1 MYTVIT
7 NVAGVYAQM
16 EELKAE
22 ALLSPAP
29 SINATSPTAFQTFQ
43 SRLQRAGYDL
53 ARKMPDQA
61 QVTASDSDDSSRSGH
76 TPAAMQPEG
85 TADDIQ
91 GDTGQQAGRME
102 SSGDGS
108 QTEEKPAARLG
119 EIATAASELKLTA
132 NPEEESDAA
141 VPMAEEVGA
150 AGAPQDEDTVEGI
163 ESSDQVRHEAPVNQR
178 ESSASEEFEGESLDG
193 LHDNES
199 SVNLSKHAA
208 SLSTVLSSVPIPAIE
223 GILGGIASTADAS
236 SAAMLLATMMSAGD
250 TSAQAALDALV
261 EQIIDSEMQAEQREN
276 GHCLAWPGL
285 SEEDLCEPENLL
297 PTSQQPHEASQEND
311 SAPRPLD
318 AHCVAPQAAHT
329 VLMSACSAA
338 LQQLSSAGEKSQ
350 QEEEEAPSDG
360 AVRTPAAAASISCPD
375 GFGRQP
381 EDLEEAGTGPTADIR
396 RRCDKALHLSGVA
409 TQRAAPDCGE
419 CEVHQSRLGSIG
431 APPNR
436 ASAAPARLGEDSVG
450 GSRLPA
456 SDMAVHVS
464 SEPVHATVAGSSP
477 TAGDR
482 ELQRMRAAMLAIQVA
497 LAQQAAN
504 SAYLQRRMHS
514 LEGLHSRAQSEY
526 TPRLA
531 QMSRLSTPYAAAE
544 PPAGALLTPRELQG
558 FDGVP
563 AHATAAAR
571 KLHAVPAQQLPG
583 ADQLPQHLLV
593 IGRHMARMEAA
604 MTALYQRMEL
614 LQGLNGATNRQQC
627 QELACAATTA
637 SGGWEQGCWGDGS
650 AQHASPDSL
659 DNSGEPRIHSGV
671 DLRAQPQQAGV
682 VSLGARHRRGSG
694 HLRRQPGD
702 FIARRIAAL

>member
-1 MYTVIT
+1 
-7 NVAGVYAQM
+7 M
-16 EELKAE
+16 EELKAV

-29 SINATSPTAFQTFQ
+29 SINAASPTAFQTFQ

-61 QVTASDSDDSSRSGH
+61 QVTASDSDDSARSEH
-76 TPAAMQPEG
+76 TPAAVQPEATG
-85 TADDIQ
+85 DDTQ
-91 GDTGQQAGRME
+91 VDTCQQASSME
-102 SSGDGS
+102 YSEDGS
-108 QTEEKPAARLG
+108 QNEEKPAALLG
-119 EIATAASELKLTA
+119 EIATTASELKLTA

-141 VPMAEEVGA
+141 APMAEEVGA
-150 AGAPQDEDTVEGI
+150 AGAPQDEFAVEGI
-163 ESSDQVRHEAPVNQR
+163 ESSDQIPHEAPVSQR

-199 SVNLSKHAA
+199 SVNLSKDAA
-208 SLSTVLSSVPIPAIE
+208 SLSTVLSGVPIPAIE
-223 GILGGIASTADAS
+223 GILGGIASTADTS
-236 SAAMLLATMMSAGD
+236 SALMLSATMMSAGD

-261 EQIIDSEMQAEQREN
+261 EQIIDSEMQAEQRGN

-285 SEEDLCEPENLL
+285 SEEDLCEPESLL
-297 PTSQQPHEASQEND
+297 ATSQQPHEASQEDD

-318 AHCVAPQAAHT
+318 ARCVAPQAAHT

-350 QEEEEAPSDG
+350 QEEEETPSDG
-360 AVRTPAAAASISCPD
+360 AMRTPAAAASMSCPD

-381 EDLEEAGTGPTADIR
+381 EDLGEAGTGPTADIR
-396 RRCDKALHLSGVA
+396 RRCDEALHLSGVA

-431 APPNR
+431 ARPNR
-436 ASAAPARLGEDSVG
+436 ASAAPARLGEDCVG
-450 GSRLPA
+450 GSRMPA
-456 SDMAVHVS
+456 SDMAAHVS
-464 SEPVHATVAGSSP
+464 SEPVHATVAGSFRSSP

-482 ELQRMRAAMLAIQVA
+482 ELQRMRTAMLAIQLA
-497 LAQQAAN
+497 LTQQAAS
-504 SAYLQRRMHS
+504 SADLQRRMHS

-526 TPRLA
+526 TPRLP

-583 ADQLPQHLLV
+583 AEQLPQHLLV

-604 MTALYQRMEL
+604 MTALYHRMEL

-637 SGGWEQGCWGDGS
+637 SGGWEQGRWGDGS